1 MKIQGDLHSHSAFA
15 GGARGGGKSKIER
28 EKKIIK
34 RFHDITVFS
43 PLKGVEL
50 LGTGDIQFEW
60 WNTFVKKDFIE
71 DKQCGSFVTDLKL
84 DVEKIQNSYN
94 SSILKNENFD
104 VLIKSLDKIFL
115 ANA

>member
-34 RFHDITVFS
+34 RFHDISLFS

-60 WNTFVKKDFIE
+60 WNTFVKKNFIE
-71 DKQCGSFVTDLKL
+71 DKGFFEYNL
-84 DVEKIQNSYN
+84 DV
-94 SSILKNENFD
+94 SSLGVALGALFGD
-104 VLIKSLDKIFL
+104 VASGGSDLGGVFL
-115 ANA
+115 HD